1 MSRSRTYI
9 MVPRDVP
16 PENFV
21 TVQETRKVERVGL
34 ARCLLPPCLALG
46 ALLLLAGLLTALAC
60 LLALAPTPAPDPGA
74 KLLWAGEQGDEAV
87 CGEGEWGVVGC
98 SPCLCS
104 PLGSSS
110 PSCDRASGQC
120 SCRGGHGGHKCDICP
135 QVGPQFHLLHFLHLL
150 GSSTTSTIFSTTCTS
165 FTTCTNGAEQHAPL
179 FPPPAPLPCLCTHG
193 STCVFPLG
201 LSRRVATKTPGDEVM
216 GGGHRG
222 G

>member
-1 MSRSRTYI
+1 

-150 GSSTTSTIFSTTCTS
+150 GSSTTSTTCSSCNIFSTTCTS
-165 FTTCTNGAEQHAPL
+165 FTTCTNALWFNRGTGPKREIQC
-179 FPPPAPLPCLCTHG
+179 F
-193 STCVFPLG
+193 SG
-201 LSRRVATKTPGDEVM
+201 LYLRL
-216 GGGHRG
+216 
-222 G
+222 